1 MGLPGMVLSGIVAV
15 AGAIMYFALTAQ
27 NTAQNSGF
35 RLSTVG
41 VILMIAGAAGFV
53 VSMFVFLMSRRSV
66 APIVTTIEQTT
77 SNPVGDP
84 IELHEERS

>member
-35 RLSTVG
+35 RL
-41 VILMIAGAAGFV
+41 
-53 VSMFVFLMSRRSV
+53 
-66 APIVTTIEQTT
+66 
-77 SNPVGDP
+77 
-84 IELHEERS
+84 